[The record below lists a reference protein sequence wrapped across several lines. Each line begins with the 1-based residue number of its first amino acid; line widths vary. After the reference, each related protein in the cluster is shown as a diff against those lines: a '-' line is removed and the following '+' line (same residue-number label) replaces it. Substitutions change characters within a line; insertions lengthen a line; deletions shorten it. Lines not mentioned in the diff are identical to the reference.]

1 MSDPTL
7 PAVSVFGLGYVGCVS
22 AVCLAARG
30 HRVIGVDVN
39 PEKVDSL
46 GRGEAPIVE
55 EGIGELTA
63 EVVSA
68 GDLTVTGDA
77 RAAVLNTDI
86 SLICVGTPS
95 GPGGGLSTA
104 FLESVTEQI
113 GGALADKDSW
123 HVVAYRS
130 TMLPGTCESLLIP
143 KLCSSSGKQAGL
155 DFGVCV
161 NPEFLREATSISDFH
176 APPKTVV
183 GETDA
188 RSGAMVMRLYDGLP
202 GPRFNV
208 PVGIAEMT
216 KYVDNSFHAVKVSFA
231 NEIGAICSVLGID
244 SHEVMDIFLA
254 DTKLNIS
261 PAYLRPGFAF
271 GGSCLPKDIRA
282 ITHTAR
288 RHDIDIPLLANV
300 LTSNETHL
308 RRAIDMVI
316 ADGRRKVGIFGLSFK
331 PGTDDLRESPMVEL
345 AERLI
350 GKGFDVKIHDSTVV
364 LSRLIGSN
372 RTFISQQ
379 VPHIGDALTADV
391 DEVLDH
397 GEVLIVGSRS
407 DEVVEALRRATSD
420 KLLIDLVRLPGA
432 DRLRSQGNYRGM
444 GW

>member
-30 HRVIGVDVN
+30 HRVIGVDVS
-39 PEKVDSL
+39 PEKLESL

-63 EVVSA
+63 EVVAA
-68 GDLTVTGDA
+68 GDLTVTSDA
-77 RAAVLNTDI
+77 RAAVLGTDI

-95 GPGGGLSTA
+95 GPGGSLSTA
-104 FLESVTEQI
+104 FLESVTDQI
-113 GGALADKDSW
+113 GAALAEKTAW

-130 TMLPGTCESLLIP
+130 TMLPGTCDSLLIP
-143 KLCSSSGKQAGL
+143 RLCSSSGKQVGV

-161 NPEFLREATSISDFH
+161 NPEFLREATSIRDFN

-183 GETDA
+183 GQSEP

-208 PVGIAEMT
+208 PVSIAEMT

-271 GGSCLPKDIRA
+271 GGSCLPKDVRA
-282 ITHTAR
+282 ITHIAR
-288 RHDIDIPLLANV
+288 RHDVDTPLLANV

-379 VPHIGDALTADV
+379 VPHIGDVLTADV

-397 GEVLIVGSRS
+397 GDLLIVGSRS
-407 DEVVEALRRATSD
+407 DEVVEALARVDAE
-420 KLLIDLVRLPGA
+420 KMVIDLVRLPNA
-432 DRLRSQGNYRGM
+432 DQFRSQDNYRGI